1 MRLTTSTVLI
11 GAALLVWS
19 SVADAQRLYR
29 WVDEDGVV
37 HYGDRVPP
45 EYAKV
50 ERDILN
56 DQAVKVGTLEAEKT
70 AEQLEAEALEAR
82 RAEEASRRDQV
93 LLTTYLSIEEI
104 EQLRDRRLELIDAQI
119 RVTNIYLTNLKE
131 RLTKL
136 QREAE
141 AFSPYNPDPDAPAI
155 DEKLARE
162 LSSTLESILAYEQ
175 RLDRSRTEQNTL
187 VAKFDDD
194 IGRFKELKQ
203 IN

>member
-1 MRLTTSTVLI
+1 MTNFRVLI
-11 GAALLVWS
+11 PAGLLLLAVS
-19 SVADAQRLYR
+19 IAADAQQLYR
-29 WVDEDGVV
+29 WVDENGVV

-50 ERDILN
+50 RRDILN
-56 DQAVKVGTLEAEKT
+56 DQAVRVGTLEAEKT
-70 AEQLEAEALEAR
+70 VEQLEAEAIEAQR
-82 RAEEASRRDQV
+82 IEDESRRDQV

-119 RVTNIYLTNLKE
+119 RVTNLYLSNLRD
-131 RLTKL
+131 RLKKL

-162 LSSTLESILAYEQ
+162 LTTTLESILLYEKT
-175 RLDRSRTEQNTL
+175 LDKSRDEQDLL
-187 VAKFDDD
+187 VAKFDSD
-194 IGRFKELKQ
+194 IDRFKELKA